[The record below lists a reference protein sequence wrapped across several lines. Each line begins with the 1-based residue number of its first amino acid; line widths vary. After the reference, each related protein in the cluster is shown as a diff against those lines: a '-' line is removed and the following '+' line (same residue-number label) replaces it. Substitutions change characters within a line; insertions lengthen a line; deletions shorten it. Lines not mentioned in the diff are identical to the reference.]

1 MWCSMLLPK
10 DFDKKRTFSI
20 TSVSIGWSINAKFC
34 IQFILT
40 PGRSSSECG
49 PSQTKRFVPSPSSL
63 FPKIL
68 DQTSLLSKSSTRPAK
83 RESQTS
89 FILYLLSNIFSQYEQ
104 HIDLQREKLRL
115 LKTEFEGIKDDLDK
129 HGDKY
134 VDKYIGPERS
144 CTVCF
149 ISSGPKRRS
158 RYKLPRQVCFISISP
173 QSVVD
178 HISGRGR
185 ILQTILSSFWVIRKP
200 WLFWTRW
207 VFETTYL
214 LGDV

>member
-1 MWCSMLLPK
+1 M
-10 DFDKKRTFSI
+10 T
-20 TSVSIGWSINAKFC
+20 
-34 IQFILT
+34 
-40 PGRSSSECG
+40 
-49 PSQTKRFVPSPSSL
+49 SSL
-63 FPKIL
+63 YEI
-68 DQTSLLSKSSTRPAK
+68 
-83 RESQTS
+83 REEINDTEVRDHLEKLVQLMLRKE
-89 FILYLLSNIFSQYEQ
+89 FLRVWALADKEYEQ
-104 HIDLQREKLRL
+104 HIDLQKEKLRL
-115 LKTEFEGIKDDLDK
+115 LKTEFEGIKDDLAK

-185 ILQTILSSFWVIRKP
+185 ILQTILSSF
-200 WLFWTRW
+200 
-207 VFETTYL
+207 
-214 LGDV
+214 